1 LPPCSCRCVVTAVGE
16 AGADRDERHADA
28 GGNLQQRHLD
38 HMVLGFLSLF
48 GLDEGR

>member
-1 LPPCSCRCVVTAVGE
+1 MPAE
-16 AGADRDERHADA
+16 
-28 GGNLQQRHLD
+28 NLQQRHLD